1 MKRLSVD
8 QHGAVHLLLALLVVI
23 VLGAVGYAAYY
34 VSQKDKKT
42 ETAQAAETNAV
53 PDTLES
59 DSDFE
64 KASQTLDADEN
75 DASTDPA
82 QLDADLN
89 SLL

>member
-1 MKRLSVD
+1 MKRLSID
-8 QHGAVHLLLALLVVI
+8 QHGAAHLLLALLVVV

-34 VSQKDKKT
+34 VSQKDKET
-42 ETAQAAETNAV
+42 ETAQTAETNAV

-59 DSDFE
+59 NNDFE
-64 KASQTLDADEN
+64 KASQTLDTDEN
-75 DASTDPA
+75 DTSTDPA